1 MQESMLKVKKINKV
15 LFYVVSFFL
24 TLIIIDMIIWGF
36 ADLNAEGYRMMFE
49 LSTAMV
55 MAGVLAIMIS
65 KVRLDR
71 VIEKQRTDENY

>member
-1 MQESMLKVKKINKV
+1 
-15 LFYVVSFFL
+15 
-24 TLIIIDMIIWGF
+24 MISWGF

-49 LSTAMV
+49 LSTAMA

-71 VIEKQRTDENY
+71 VIEKQRTDENN

>member
-15 LFYVVSFFL
+15 LSYVVSFFL

-36 ADLNAEGYRMMFE
+36 ADLNAEGHRMMFE

-65 KVRLDR
+65 KVRIDR
-71 VIEKQRTDENY
+71 VIEKQKSDENN

>member
-1 MQESMLKVKKINKV
+1 MQESMLKIKKINKG
-15 LFYVVSFFL
+15 LSYVVSFFM

-36 ADLNAEGYRMMFE
+36 VDLNAEGYRMLFE

-65 KVRLDR
+65 KVRLDK
-71 VIEKQRTDENY
+71 VVDIEKNV